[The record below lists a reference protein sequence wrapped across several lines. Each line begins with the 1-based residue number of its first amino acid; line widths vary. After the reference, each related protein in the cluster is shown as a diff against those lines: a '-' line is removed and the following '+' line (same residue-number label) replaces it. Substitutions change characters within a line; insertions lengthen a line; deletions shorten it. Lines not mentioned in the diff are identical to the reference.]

1 MVFICSI
8 TDRKLSTGLQEDVV
22 SYTGRH
28 LLEIEQ
34 QQAAAQA
41 TSRAEDKVDAEEDA
55 GDERWKRE
63 SERYAAES
71 DQFR

>member
-1 MVFICSI
+1 M
-8 TDRKLSTGLQEDVV
+8 

-41 TSRAEDKVDAEEDA
+41 PSRAEDGTEVEEDA
-55 GDERWKRE
+55 GDERGSRE
-63 SERYAAES
+63 YAGES
-71 DQFR
+71 DHFR